1 MSHKQAPLMVRNFAQ
16 HLFQLNSDRPTA
28 VALVDEHQLLTFSQL
43 ENRVTAFAGALKK
56 DNLDPQ
62 SRVILYFDDCVEW
75 PVAFLATIAA
85 GLNPVCVN
93 HNNSKERLDY
103 LIGLV
108 DAKAIIT
115 DQPVQLSD
123 KIKVYHRADV
133 LRQHSE
139 ENFKFYQFHPD
150 EPCFWLLTSGT
161 TGHPKAIVHRHNN
174 LYNYLTTTSSTW
186 QIDQNS
192 RVFSTAKLS
201 FTYGLNV
208 ALTMSLPFGAT
219 VYLMSGVPGPKRIFD
234 YFQRHTITNFYTV
247 PTVINSILKHNKD
260 QPWPESVKEIVSAGE
275 SLPPVISKKFRS
287 MFGIA
292 IRNSLGMSETTAMYL
307 AQSSNNYE
315 DGSMGMPLPDV
326 ECRLLDEHGN
336 AVPDGKIGEMYVK
349 SQCNATLYWKDWKY
363 TKHTFVG
370 DWVRTGDLMIKLPSG
385 YQYVSRA
392 DDQIKINGQFVSS
405 VEVEASVLEYPNITD
420 CVVVFKTLEDAMPEI
435 HAFIVT
441 DDEHVDKKDIMNFLG
456 EVLPVYKIP
465 RHYHFVESI
474 PKTLTNKKTR
484 YLLRD
489 QI

>member
-1 MSHKQAPLMVRNFAQ
+1 MVENFAQ
-16 HLFQLNSDRPTA
+16 HLFQVNAVRPTA
-28 VALVDEHQLLTFSQL
+28 LALVDEQQHLTFSQL
-43 ENRVTAFAGALKK
+43 ESRVKAFASELKK
-56 DNLDPQ
+56 SNFDPQ
-62 SRVILYFDDCVEW
+62 SRVVLYFDDCVEW
-75 PVAFLATIAA
+75 PVAFLAAIAA

-103 LIGLV
+103 LLDLV
-108 DAKAIIT
+108 DAKVIIT
-115 DQPVQLSD
+115 DQPVQVSNNV
-123 KIKVYHRADV
+123 KVYNRADV
-133 LRQHSE
+133 LQQSSE
-139 ENFKFYQFHPD
+139 EQFEFYQFHPD

-161 TGHPKAIVHRHNN
+161 TGHPKAIVHRHSN
-174 LYNYLTTTSSTW
+174 LLNYETTSNSTW

-208 ALTMSLPFGAT
+208 ALTMGLPFGAT

-234 YFQRHTITNFYTV
+234 YFQRHNITNFYTV

-260 QPWPESVKEIVSAGE
+260 QAWPTSVKEIVSAGE
-275 SLPPVISKKFRS
+275 SLPPVISKKFRA

-307 AQSSNNYE
+307 AQSFDNYE
-315 DGSMGMPLPDV
+315 DGSMGMPLPEV

-336 AVPDGKIGEMYVK
+336 LVEDGTIGEMHVK
-349 SQCNATLYWKDWKY
+349 SPCTATLYWKDWKY
-363 TKHTFVG
+363 TKQTFVG
-370 DWVRTGDLMIKLPSG
+370 DWVRTGDLMIKLSSG

-405 VEVEASVLEYPNITD
+405 VEVEASVLEYPNITE
-420 CVVVFKTLEDAMPEI
+420 CVVVFKTLQDAMPEI
-435 HAFIVT
+435 HAFIVS
-441 DDEHVDKKDIMNFLG
+441 DDQHVDKKDIVNFLG
-456 EVLPVYKIP
+456 EFLPAYKIP

-484 YLLRD
+484 YLLRN

>member
-1 MSHKQAPLMVRNFAQ
+1 MSCEQAPLMVRNFAQ
-16 HLFQLNSDRPTA
+16 HLFQLNDDRPNA
-28 VALVDEHQLLTFSQL
+28 LALVDEQQHLTFSQL
-43 ENRVTAFAGALKK
+43 ESQVTAFASQLKK
-56 DNLDPQ
+56 SNFDPQ
-62 SRVILYFDDCVEW
+62 SRVVLYFDDCVEW
-75 PVAFLATIAA
+75 PVAFLAAIAV

-93 HNNSKERLDY
+93 HNNSKERLEY
-103 LIGLV
+103 LIDLV

-115 DQPVQLSD
+115 DQPVQVNK
-123 KIKVYHRADV
+123 KIKIYNKSDV
-133 LRQHSE
+133 LHQPQADNLE
-139 ENFKFYQFHPD
+139 FYQFHPD

-161 TGHPKAIVHRHNN
+161 TGHPKAIVHRHSN
-174 LYNYLTTTSSTW
+174 LYNYLATANSTW

-219 VYLMSGVPGPKRIFD
+219 VCLMSGIPGPKRIFD
-234 YFQRHTITNFYTV
+234 YFQRHKITHFYTV

-260 QPWPESVKEIVSAGE
+260 QAWPESVKEIVSAGE
-275 SLPPVISKKFRS
+275 SLPPVISKKFRT
-287 MFGIA
+287 MFGIS

-307 AQSSNNYE
+307 AQSFENYE
-315 DGSMGMPLPDV
+315 DGSMGMPLPQV
-326 ECRLLDEHGN
+326 ECRLLDEHSN
-336 AVPDGKIGEMYVK
+336 QVSDGEVGEMYVK
-349 SQCNATLYWKDWKY
+349 SPCTATLYWKDWKY

-370 DWVRTGDLMIKLPSG
+370 DWVRTGDLMVKLPSG

-405 VEVEASVLEYPNITD
+405 VELEATVLEYPNITD
-420 CVVVFKTLEDAMPEI
+420 CVVVFKILEDAMPEI

-441 DDEHVDKKDIMNFLG
+441 DDQHVDKKDIMNFLG
-456 EVLPVYKIP
+456 GFLPAYKIP

-484 YLLRD
+484 YLLRN